1 MVQIK
6 EYVELKE
13 RKRYNKIKM
22 LKMIALENSS
32 AIFNIENLGGRWM
45 SEVRVRFAPSPT
57 GYLHIGGLRT
67 ALYDYLFAKNQG
79 GKYILRIEDTDRSR
93 FVDDAIENLIDSL
106 NWSGVVHD
114 EGVFIEDGEV
124 IQRGE
129 YGPYIQSER
138 LDIYN
143 KYLKQLIDSDKAYY
157 CFCKKERLEK
167 LREEQREKNQTI
179 GYDGKCRTVSKE
191 EAETRI
197 ADGEEYVVRLRLPK
211 HRDIEFDD
219 VVRGKIVIN
228 TDDIDDQVLLK
239 ADGFPTYH
247 LAVVVDDYLMNITHV
262 IRGEEWL
269 PSAPKHVYLYEAF
282 GWEAPEFVHLPTVL
296 NKEKKKLSKRQGDV
310 SVEDFKEK
318 GYLPEALVNY
328 LALVG
333 WSPDSNE
340 EFFTMEE
347 LIKEFSL
354 KRVSKTGGVF
364 DKDKL
369 DWINEHYLREA
380 DLGRITDLAIP
391 YLLDAGLITDKDI
404 SDNYDWVESLVSIV
418 KDRLTTISEI
428 PEKVK
433 YIFNNKVEM
442 EDCETE
448 EILKGESVPELLNSF
463 KSELEKIEK
472 VDEDFSKGIMKT
484 IQKSTGIKGKNL
496 FMPSRVALTG
506 QQHGP
511 DMDKVILVLGKENI
525 IARID
530 YILENIIK

>member
-1 MVQIK
+1 
-6 EYVELKE
+6 
-13 RKRYNKIKM
+13 
-22 LKMIALENSS
+22 
-32 AIFNIENLGGRWM
+32 M

-67 ALYDYLFAKNQG
+67 ALYDYLFAKNKG
-79 GKYILRIEDTDRSR
+79 GKYILRIEDTDQSR
-93 FVDDAIENLIDSL
+93 FVDDAIENLLDSL
-106 NWSGVVHD
+106 EWSGVVHD
-114 EGVFIEDGEV
+114 EGVFIEDGKV
-124 IQRGE
+124 VQKGD

-138 LDIYN
+138 LDIYS
-143 KYLKQLIDSDKAYY
+143 KYLNQLIESDKAYY
-157 CFCKKERLEK
+157 CFCEKERLEK
-167 LREEQREKNQTI
+167 LREQQKEHNQNI
-179 GYDGKCRTVSKE
+179 GYDGKCRTVTVE
-191 EAETRI
+191 EAKERI
-197 ADGEEYVVRLRLPK
+197 AAGEEYVVRLRLPE
-211 HRDIEFDD
+211 HTDIVFDD
-219 VVRGKIVIN
+219 MVRGKIVIN
-228 TDDIDDQVLLK
+228 TDDMDDQVLLK

-247 LAVVVDDYLMNITHV
+247 LAVVVDDYLMKITHV

-269 PSAPKHVYLYEAF
+269 PSAPKHVYLYQAF
-282 GWEAPEFVHLPTVL
+282 GWDAPEFVHLPTVL

-310 SVEDFKEK
+310 SVEDFKKK

-340 EFFTMEE
+340 EFFTMDE
-347 LIKEFSL
+347 LIEQFSV

-369 DWINEHYLREA
+369 DWVNEHYLREA
-380 DLGRITDLAIP
+380 DLGRITKLAIP
-391 YLLDAGLITDKDI
+391 YLLESGLITEQDVEEK
-404 SDNYDWVESLVSIV
+404 YDWVETLVSIV

-428 PEKVK
+428 PEQVK
-433 YIFNNKVEM
+433 YIFDNEVKM
-442 EDCETE
+442 EDEETE
-448 EILKGESVPELLNSF
+448 EILKGETVGELLNAF
-463 KSELEKIEK
+463 KSELEKIDL
-472 VDEDFSKGIMKT
+472 VDEEFSKGIMKT